1 MKNYFFL
8 LAVLLCGRAYAGEK
22 TGALKIFELEAG
34 GYKRVYRVYA
44 PLNLEKTKKYPLL
57 VLLHGGGG
65 TGKGVPRLT
74 RGGFEK
80 LADRNGAIL
89 AYPEAVDK
97 NWNDY
102 RADKSRKSQ
111 RENIDDVA
119 FLTAMADEISLKYPV
134 DPARVYASGI
144 SNGSMMSYTLACRA
158 SDRFAAI
165 APVAGAMPENLA
177 AACSPSRP
185 VPVLI
190 ISGTK
195 DKLVHWE
202 GGYVTGPFGK
212 KKLGRTISVEKSR
225 DFWLE
230 RNSCDAA
237 GKEASRLDA
246 DPDDGTAVERENYR
260 ACAGGSA
267 VEFIKIDGGGH
278 TWPGGLQYLPELVI
292 GKTSRELDAN
302 TEIWNFFMK
311 HSLPAEQ
318 EKR

>member
-212 KKLGRTISVEKSR
+212 KKL
-225 DFWLE
+225 
-230 RNSCDAA
+230 
-237 GKEASRLDA
+237 
-246 DPDDGTAVERENYR
+246 
-260 ACAGGSA
+260 
-267 VEFIKIDGGGH
+267 
-278 TWPGGLQYLPELVI
+278 
-292 GKTSRELDAN
+292 
-302 TEIWNFFMK
+302 
-311 HSLPAEQ
+311 
-318 EKR
+318 

>member
-1 MKNYFFL
+1 MKTCL
-8 LAVLLCGRAYAGEK
+8 LILAASLSGAVQAGE
-22 TGALKIFELEAG
+22 TSGALKVFTLETG
-34 GYKRVYRVYA
+34 GYKRVYRVYSPA
-44 PLNLEKTKKYPLL
+44 NLEKTGKYPLL

-65 TGKGVPRLT
+65 TGKGMINLA

-89 AYPEAVDK
+89 AYPDGIDK

-102 RADKSRKSQ
+102 RADKSRKAQ

-119 FLTAMADEISLKYPV
+119 FISAMLGEIAKAYPV
-134 DPARVYASGI
+134 DPARTYASGI
-144 SNGSMMSYTLACRA
+144 SNGAMMSYTLACRA

-177 AACSPSRP
+177 AACSPARP

-190 ISGTK
+190 ISGTR

-225 DFWLE
+225 DFWLDK
-230 RNSCDAA
+230 NSCAA
-237 GKEASRLDA
+237 AKKEISKLDS
-246 DPDDGTAVERENYR
+246 DPEDGTSVERESYP
-260 ACAGGSA
+260 ACGGV

-292 GKTSRELDAN
+292 GKTSSELDAN

-311 HSLPAEQ
+311 HSLPAEPL
-318 EKR
+318 ER